1 MDEYVD
7 FVEASLRDCDPARVA
22 RQKDLE
28 ERIRTPFRI
37 GEDTPNEPLPAAPAV
52 DVDLRSRS
60 SSVCAGESRPARRT
74 PHA

>member
-1 MDEYVD
+1 MSGPISTPNILPPRLSMSEYVD

-37 GEDTPNEPLPAAPAV
+37 GEDTPMGTKKVEATCGRQEENE
-52 DVDLRSRS
+52 
-60 SSVCAGESRPARRT
+60 E
-74 PHA
+74 